1 MQKIK
6 DIFKTVDMLFQSC
19 DIDYSLLK
27 GFKLDEELFNDYNKQ
42 RVVNSFLFN
51 YIKIQDK
58 IGAKLF
64 KNILFQL
71 KEIDDFS
78 VPMLDVLNILEKLEI
93 IDSTVNWDRLR
104 EIRNALAHE
113 YPLDINERIENIKI
127 CMTSY
132 EYLKKTFTAI
142 KQYCIKK
149 GLV

>member
-1 MQKIK
+1 MQDIK

-19 DIDYSLLK
+19 DIDYTLLK
-27 GFKLDEELFNDYNKQ
+27 GYKLDEELFNDYDKQ

-93 IDSTVNWDRLR
+93 IDSTENWDRLR

-113 YPLDINERIENIKI
+113 YPLNIDERIDNIK
-127 CMTSY
+127 MSMSSY
-132 EYLKKTFTAI
+132 EYLGKTFTRI
-142 KQYCIKK
+142 KQYCTEK
-149 GLV
+149 GLI